1 MKKEKNK
8 CIIIDEPSSA
18 LDPISEAHL
27 NDTILNYAEGRTII
41 FISHRLSTTRV
52 ADRIFY
58 MENGEIVE
66 SGSHE
71 GLMAKGGK
79 YAYMF
84 NLQAEEYIKGQ
95 RQLY

>member
-1 MKKEKNK
+1 M
-8 CIIIDEPSSA
+8 DEPSSA

-66 SGSHE
+66 SGSHDE
-71 GLMAKGGK
+71 LMDLNGK

-84 NLQAEEYIKGQ
+84 NLQAEEYRKGNEQ
-95 RQLY
+95 S